1 MYLYVLLSGQ
11 RHASCLWLLH
21 ILTKFRPV
29 ISDDG
34 LDACLIMNVH
44 NKLLAC
50 FGKHCLRPNLKSL
63 LAFEIKLHTSTMWTI
78 HYLMNV
84 MYYQCGA
91 INSYPKVSLDP
102 HRFVGSLHIRK
113 GGVVVK
119 GIGRLLLAGMLNQA
133 REVGLT
139 QKT

>member
-63 LAFEIKLHTSTMWTI
+63 LAF
-78 HYLMNV
+78 
-84 MYYQCGA
+84 GA
-91 INSYPKVSLDP
+91 GVGCVGAGLDV
-102 HRFVGSLHIRK
+102 FASFCC
-113 GGVVVK
+113 
-119 GIGRLLLAGMLNQA
+119 
-133 REVGLT
+133 
-139 QKT
+139 